1 MRRRDDRKNGVTG
14 GILLIGLG
22 VLLYTEWWW
31 PGILIVLGV
40 AFGAGLAFRGKY
52 VPAVVVA
59 LISFTLAFFAQYMV
73 PWDLAGRIALVTKRA
88 KWGLAGPIA
97 LVAIGI
103 IILANALLKGEEPE
117 KKEETKTT

>member
-1 MRRRDDRKNGVTG
+1 MRRRDDRNGVTG
-14 GILLIGLG
+14 GILLVGLG

-59 LISFTLAFFAQYMV
+59 LIFFTLAFFAQYMV
-73 PWDLAGRIALVTKRA
+73 QWDLAGSIALVTKRA
-88 KWGLAGPIA
+88 KWGLAGPIV

-117 KKEETKTT
+117 KKEEPKTA

>member
-1 MRRRDDRKNGVTG
+1 VIG
-14 GILLIGLG
+14 GILLIGFG

-31 PGILIVLGV
+31 PGLLIVFGV

-59 LISFTLAFFAQYMV
+59 LISFTLAFFAQYNMV
-73 PWDLAGRIALVTKRA
+73 LWDLAGHIALVTKRA
-88 KWGLAGPIA
+88 KWGIAGPIA

-117 KKEETKTT
+117 KKEETKAA

>member
-1 MRRRDDRKNGVTG
+1 MSRDDRNGVAG
-14 GILLIGLG
+14 GLLLIGLG

-40 AFGAGLAFRGKY
+40 AFGAGFAFRGKY

-59 LISFTLAFFAQYMV
+59 FIFFTLAFFAQYMV
-73 PWDLAGRIALVTKRA
+73 LWDLSGSIALVTKRA
-88 KWGLAGPIA
+88 KWGLAGPII
-97 LVAIGI
+97 LTTIGI
-103 IILANALLKGEEPE
+103 IILANALTKKQEPE